1 MFVHVEVLKAGAFEN
16 IHGDV
21 RYCAKALGTKS
32 SVRMLSEVMPS
43 IVYLIK

>member
-1 MFVHVEVLKAGAFEN
+1 MFFSLYGQKKSMFVHVEVLKAGAFEN

-32 SVRMLSEVMPS
+32 
-43 IVYLIK
+43 